1 MRRYTNS
8 HSCAG
13 HSYNR
18 LGSSPDSHHSL
29 SSANR
34 DQGRRSTY
42 SHDRDGRSYGYDG
55 FHRVNTRR

>member
-8 HSCAG
+8 HSSAA

-18 LGSSPDSHHSL
+18 LGSSTHSHNSR

-34 DQGRRSTY
+34 NEGRRSTY
-42 SHDRDGRSYGYDG
+42 SHDSLSRRHGYDG
-55 FHRVNTRR
+55 FHRLNSRR